1 MGSSTP
7 KPPPPPPP
15 PEEPAVDEAELARR
29 NARKRKQRVTSSDL
43 RIEPGIRTPSQA
55 SGLSL

>member
-1 MGSSTP
+1 MGGSSP

-15 PEEPAVDEAELARR
+15 AEDPAVDEAELARR
-29 NARKRKQRVTSSDL
+29 NARKQKQRVTTNDL
-43 RIEPGIRTPSQA
+43 RIEPGIRTPTQS